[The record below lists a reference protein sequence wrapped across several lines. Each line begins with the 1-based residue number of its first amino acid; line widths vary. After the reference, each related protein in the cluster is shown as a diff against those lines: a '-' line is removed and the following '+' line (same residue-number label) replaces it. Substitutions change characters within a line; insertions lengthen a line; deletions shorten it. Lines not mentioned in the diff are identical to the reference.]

1 MNGSYSPRGFSYL
14 SPVVKHLL
22 IINGLFFLATMAFA
36 QAFRWDITQYL
47 ALFNPASQNF
57 SPYQFI
63 TYMFMHANLAHI
75 FFNMFA
81 LWMFGVMLERV
92 WGSQRFL
99 IFYVVCGLGA
109 AIIHL
114 IIVQFALSSLMNS
127 MSPEMV
133 ETVQEQGLEV
143 LLMGKNY
150 TNPEMAEL
158 NRLINTPMVGASGS
172 VYGILLAFGMLFPN
186 MLVYIYFLFPIK
198 AKYLVILL
206 GALELYSGFAS
217 GHGSG
222 VAHFAH
228 LGGMIFGFIMIRLW
242 KNKLPPGGYY

>member
-1 MNGSYSPRGFSYL
+1 MQTQVNPGGFSYL

-22 IINGLFFLATMAFA
+22 IINGLFFLATMAFR
-36 QAFRWDITQYL
+36 QAFGFDMGQYL
-47 ALFNPASQNF
+47 ALYNPASPNF

-63 TYMFMHANLAHI
+63 TYMFMHANFAHI

-81 LWMFGVMLERV
+81 LFMFGVMLERI

-109 AIIHL
+109 ALIHL
-114 IIVQFALSSLMNS
+114 LIVWIEISSLTS
-127 MSPEMV
+127 GMSPESV
-133 ETVQEQGLEV
+133 AIVREQGFEV
-143 LLMGKNY
+143 FRMGKNY
-150 TNPEMAEL
+150 TNPEMAQL
-158 NRLINTPMVGASGS
+158 NRLINVPMVGASGS

-186 MLVYIYFLFPIK
+186 MLVYIYFLFPLK

-206 GALELYSGFAS
+206 GALELYNGFMMP
-217 GHGSG
+217 GSN

-242 KNKLPPGGYY
+242 RDQKPPGQYY